1 MLFVAHYGPPSDS
14 KRWNLLADLLM
25 LEALVA
31 EAGLSIAVADKA
43 RRLLPTRSIPRSI
56 MRLPASDIRAI
67 STAADSGRLLVGLNG
82 GGRLRD
88 DQSVL
93 SRAGLPTAVIQF
105 GGHLNWRYLGI
116 RLDDFSSTE
125 IQVIRHGKVSR
136 YGFRDEDFYEDP
148 ILAAAGKR
156 ARLRAEEHASREA
169 DEWRLQRAAQEAE
182 RTARFEKQRADT
194 VVFSG
199 DESDSGVAANSSVSD
214 MLHPDRLFQE
224 GTIEKVWQLDE
235 RSGVRGNG
243 ADYSEALIRMPL
255 TDGLPHGSDHSFFF
269 VKTDKDRQTVV
280 PLGEYKDL
288 FHDGWALSYAAG
300 RHSSFS
306 EEERSLAEEQHRQ
319 ALRRAAE
326 QELENV
332 RSRETEDS
340 SDDDDVDGDTLLEQG
355 HIIWEW
361 SPPDGVETGGPMSR
375 EYSEAVV
382 QWKGRFFYVQT
393 GDTEHSVY
401 PLGRHS
407 SPSKAVIAGKDL
419 SLYTDDERD
428 DLDSRDY

>member
-1 MLFVAHYGPPSDS
+1 MLFVAFYGPPRDS
-14 KRWNLLADLLM
+14 ERWKLLADLLM

-105 GGHLNWRYLGI
+105 GGHLNWGYLGI

-125 IQVIRHGKVSR
+125 IQVIRYGKVSR

-214 MLHPDRLFQE
+214 MLHPDRLFRE

-235 RSGVRGNG
+235 RSGSGGNG
-243 ADYSEALIRMPL
+243 ADYSEALVRMPL

-280 PLGEYKDL
+280 PLGEYKGL
-288 FHDGWALSYAAG
+288 SHDGTPLSHAAG

-340 SDDDDVDGDTLLEQG
+340 SDDDVDGGTLLEHG

-382 QWKGRFFYVQT
+382 QWEGRFFYVQT